1 MFAARYRHGRPDGEG
16 QRPDPERAANLSEPG
31 RRLRAQNGSVNK
43 RNVELTWD
51 MRTAIAH
58 IDGRVLVVS
67 GENFG
72 DVPDIVYVIYARY
85 ITAWDDGTPLSDE
98 EQAELLDEV
107 VDEAARRG
115 WKFEIDWS

>member
-1 MFAARYRHGRPDGEG
+1 MS
-16 QRPDPERAANLSEPG
+16 N
-31 RRLRAQNGSVNK
+31 

-51 MRTAIAH
+51 MRTLIAN
-58 IDGRVLVVS
+58 INGRVIRIG

-72 DVPDIVYVIYARY
+72 DWPDITYVIYARY
-85 ITAWDDGTPLSDE
+85 NTAWDDGTTLSDE

-115 WKFEIDWS
+115 WKVEIDRS